1 MPTAQPAAAPRRR
14 RHLRRG
20 AAILSSAGLLSV
32 LGLLVDGWTAF
43 GHRATGD
50 RVTRMHSSPQWTGKR
65 FENPQPLWND
75 FLGMLTAFG
84 RTSPV
89 AEPDGP
95 LPVVRGAQGRFDA
108 FPDSGVRVT
117 WLGHSTTLIEVDG
130 KRFLTDPIFGGR
142 ASPFDWVGPKTWY
155 DPPIP
160 LDKLP
165 PVDAILIS
173 HDHYDHLQMST
184 IKALRDADTPFVVPL
199 GVGAHLEYWG
209 IDPAR
214 ITELDWWES
223 ARFGDVE
230 VTAAPARH
238 ASGRFLTDRNATLWA
253 GYAVAG
259 PAHRVFFSGDTG
271 LFPGMKDI
279 GERLGPFDI
288 AMVEVGA
295 YDRTWPDWHSG
306 PEQAVLANQWLR
318 GKVFLPIHWGLW
330 SLAMHGW
337 TEPIERVLVAAGD
350 AGVTTAIPRPGESVD
365 PGLPLPQARWWP
377 DLPWQTAEEHPVVAT
392 WRR

>member
-1 MPTAQPAAAPRRR
+1 MPPPPRAATAAPPPPSRRRFR
-14 RHLRRG
+14 RHLRGG
-20 AAILSSAGLLSV
+20 AAVLSSAGLLAV
-32 LGLLVDGWTAF
+32 LGLLADGWTAF
-43 GHRATGD
+43 GHRATGGE
-50 RVTRMHSSPQWTGKR
+50 RLARMHRSPQWTGKR
-65 FENPQPLWND
+65 FENPEPLWND

-89 AEPDGP
+89 AEPDSP
-95 LPVVRGAQGRFDA
+95 LPVVRGAQGRFDT
-108 FPDSGVRVT
+108 FPASGVRVT

-160 LDKLP
+160 LDELP
-165 PVDAILIS
+165 PIDAVLIS

-184 IKALRDADTPFVVPL
+184 IQALRDTDTPFVVPL

-223 ARFGDVE
+223 TRFGDVE
-230 VTAAPARH
+230 VTATPARH

-271 LFPGMKDI
+271 LFPGMKEI

-295 YDRTWPDWHSG
+295 YDKTWPDWHSG
-306 PEQAVLANQWLR
+306 PEQAVLAHQWLR
-318 GKVFLPIHWGLW
+318 GEVFLPIHWGLW
-330 SLAMHGW
+330 S
-337 TEPIERVLVAAGD
+337 
-350 AGVTTAIPRPGESVD
+350 
-365 PGLPLPQARWWP
+365 
-377 DLPWQTAEEHPVVAT
+377 
-392 WRR
+392 